1 MPAALYPGGRA
12 RQWAMMSPMVY
23 RNVTPLV
30 VACALAAGC
39 GDDLNTT
46 DSATGTETD
55 PTSTTDTPATTTDVT
70 PTTTETTTDST
81 TGDTS
86 TGTTGDEFPV
96 GGCGAPPFEWL
107 PSDGMGEIIDFE
119 QVIELDA
126 PTITDL
132 LEQNGFTALG
142 EADFGARV
150 YKIRYVTQDR
160 GEKHETTGF
169 VSFPLLDAPEERPV
183 VVWAHGTSGFTD
195 ACAPTKDPMGF
206 QVPLILAAKGFV
218 SVAPDYIGMNGWG
231 PASNRLHP
239 YIVPEPTAI
248 ATLDSIRA
256 LYQLAAGNM
265 DLPSL
270 PGDDVV
276 LFGASEGGFATLW
289 ADRYAPHYAPELNI
303 VANVAAVPPTDAV
316 GLTEHGATVFGP
328 TTGALAA
335 AVVGGW
341 DWTGRQ
347 GDLSEVLSPG
357 PPIDVATVLPMM
369 MEGGCSFDLPPEI
382 TGTNQVYTQS
392 FIDAVVDRDWE
403 ALGDWGCFLR
413 QATLGESEVPLLK
426 ITPTLIQQGEVDDLV
441 YTPVVKADL
450 PRLCDQGYQLE
461 HIDCAGAGH
470 GDSVLQ
476 AVPYILDWVTA
487 RLDGEPLAEPCVIH
501 EPTDCTA
508 L

>member
-1 MPAALYPGGRA
+1 
-12 RQWAMMSPMVY
+12 MVY

-30 VACALAAGC
+30 LACALATAC

-46 DSATGTETD
+46 DSSTG
-55 PTSTTDTPATTTDVT
+55 TDTPTGSTTQEASTTDVT
-70 PTTTETTTDST
+70 PTTSGTTDPTTSDSDST
-81 TGDTS
+81 S
-86 TGTTGDEFPV
+86 GTTGEEFPV
-96 GGCGAPPFEWL
+96 GGCGTPPYEWL

-132 LEQNGFTALG
+132 LDQAGFSALG
-142 EADFGARV
+142 AADFGARV

-169 VSFPLLDAPEERPV
+169 VSFPLTPEQEERPV
-183 VVWAHGTSGFTD
+183 VVWAHGTSGFSD
-195 ACAPTKDPMGF
+195 ACAPTRDPQGF

-256 LYQLAAGNM
+256 LYQMAADNL
-265 DLPSL
+265 DLPSV

-303 VANVAAVPPTDAV
+303 IANVAAVPPTDTV

-335 AVVGGW
+335 ALVGGW
-341 DWTGRQ
+341 DWSGRRH
-347 GDLSEVLSPG
+347 DLAEVLSSG
-357 PPIDVATVLPMM
+357 PPMDVATELPMM
-369 MEGGCSFDLPPEI
+369 METKCNLSLPAEL
-382 TGTNQVYTQS
+382 TATDQVYTQS
-392 FIDAVVDRDWE
+392 FIDAVVARDWE

-413 QATLGESEVPLLK
+413 QSSLGDSEVPLLK
-426 ITPTLIQQGEVDDLV
+426 ATPTLIQLGEADDLV
-441 YTPVVKADL
+441 YTPVVRDDL
-450 PRLCDQGYQLE
+450 PRLCEQGYQLQ
-461 HIDCAGAGH
+461 HIECAAAGH
-470 GDSVLQ
+470 SESVLQ
-476 AVPYILDWVTA
+476 AVPFIVKWVNSRIA
-487 RLDGEPLAEPCVIH
+487 GEPLADVCEIQK
-501 EPTDCTA
+501 PTDCSQ